1 MWATTPVRPFDD
13 SASNLK
19 RILCAFGLA
28 IHELTA
34 ACLALNRETQGAFST
49 RSTRPSRSYAC
60 LGWYW
65 DESHYRVP
73 LMTVS
78 SQRGEKLGADS
89 TRKKAA
95 LKTRAAAL
103 LSSKLGKPATRV
115 GNCRPTPGGD
125 YNNYLYQGDHVF
137 FRKEG
142 RDLQVSS

>member
-65 DESHYRVP
+65 DESHYRVL

-78 SQRGEKLGADS
+78 SQRGEIFVSLVCGWAGAYASQQPSDKS
-89 TRKKAA
+89 
-95 LKTRAAAL
+95 
-103 LSSKLGKPATRV
+103 
-115 GNCRPTPGGD
+115 
-125 YNNYLYQGDHVF
+125 
-137 FRKEG
+137 
-142 RDLQVSS
+142 

>member
-65 DESHYRVP
+65 DESHYRVL

-95 LKTRAAAL
+95 LKNRAAAL
-103 LSSKLGKPATRV
+103 LSSKLGKPATRG
-115 GNCRPTPGGD
+115 GNCRTTPGGD
-125 YNNYLYQGDHVF
+125 YNNYLCQGEHVF

-142 RDLQVSS
+142 RDLQLSS